1 MPSLYP
7 AINRSISKELEA
19 RKRNNEYAKS
29 GRLGPFVSVV
39 RLRFRRCK
47 TGQIAA
53 QTGEDKI
60 RGNMADIYPAIRSG
74 AIDCG
79 EAAPGKFSVLGA
91 VPDRIGAVPL
101 RRRVGDDSSIV
112 K

>member
-1 MPSLYP
+1 
-7 AINRSISKELEA
+7 
-19 RKRNNEYAKS
+19 
-29 GRLGPFVSVV
+29 
-39 RLRFRRCK
+39 
-47 TGQIAA
+47 
-53 QTGEDKI
+53 
-60 RGNMADIYPAIRSG
+60 MADIYPAIRSG